1 MEKNTVKNFV
11 ISKKTEDMLVLLH
24 EFVSFQERCISMFE
38 DKKGGEDVI
47 SATSEL
53 YDKMQDTIAA
63 SIRETLTDTG
73 IHEL

>member
-24 EFVSFQERCISMFE
+24 EFVSFQERYISMFE

-53 YDKMQDTIAA
+53 YDKMQDAIAA

>member
-1 MEKNTVKNFV
+1 
-11 ISKKTEDMLVLLH
+11 MLVLLH
-24 EFVSFQERCISMFE
+24 EFVSFQERSISMFE

-53 YDKMQDTIAA
+53 YDKMQDAIAA